1 MSNLESPNNLKFRI
15 DVATNMKNSVL
26 ENIDDLFLNNKEFLN
41 SKENIGNLL
50 IKLKYDIQ
58 NLFNNDFKNYITI
71 IFTFINNQ
79 VTEYIFEQRVQS
91 LVECHNSLHNNTNKF
106 IESIN
111 EIVELLNTSNI
122 DVNDNINSYI
132 NSLIFNIDKLVTFD
146 TMQHAFD
153 KCVE

>member
-1 MSNLESPNNLKFRI
+1 
-15 DVATNMKNSVL
+15 MKNSVL

-132 NSLIFNIDKLVTFD
+132 NSLIFNIDKLVTLIDDILIKEPNKLFNGAQD
-146 TMQHAFD
+146 LFQY
-153 KCVE
+153 E